1 MFSFRNSNIR
11 YKARASSGVWPQSD
25 NTPAREEGQ
34 TPLLQ
39 TTPCATQKKVKN
51 KRESFL
57 KIRCTDDEKK
67 TIKKKAKEAGYN
79 VSDFMRFLVFEKTH
93 SFPTTT
99 KVFVADPCL
108 IRTINAIGININQ
121 IAKNVNS
128 SILLGMH
135 VDWGRIYSVLIA
147 IHYDLNIIAEGGS
160 NAR

>member
-1 MFSFRNSNIR
+1 MHSSIANNS
-11 YKARASSGVWPQSD
+11 RASSGVWPQSD

-57 KIRCTDDEKK
+57 KIRCTDAEKK

-79 VSDFMRFLVFEKTH
+79 VSDFMRFLVFDKSH
-93 SFPTTT
+93 RFPKAT
-99 KVFVADPCL
+99 KVIVSDPCL
-108 IRTINAIGININQ
+108 IRSINAIGINVNQ
-121 IAKNVNS
+121 IAKDVNRA
-128 SILLGMH
+128 LLFGMY
-135 VDWGRIYSVLIA
+135 VDWDKIYSVLIS
-147 IHYDLNIIAEGGS
+147 ILYDLNIIAEGGS